1 MSEKN
6 ENRWWENYLV
16 RYLVPSIAGM
26 FILMWLNKNLVGSG
40 IVEAGVIKLETVKT
54 EIVEVSVISNE
65 TVKAGILEQYLPML
79 KLTNGKDFNTASLT
93 VWLLLGTLY
102 CYIASYPILV
112 LHAVRVHLFN
122 ISRISCILRTLFV
135 LFILLMIGCMIYYGP
150 YFKETFLIPV
160 FVIILS
166 ISQCYFLYRVAKVT
180 KVGMGYAYME
190 SLTEAKNPAT
200 SNTGKN
206 IVIPN
211 TKKNVVIPNVE
222 KDAGYIKDI
231 TDSYKH
237 LREHGNTALIIL
249 LEILLAFILYFSLR
263 FERKNGY
270 MDFSIV
276 SIILIIW
283 IFPAALVY
291 FYGHLL
297 ERKFSEFDN
306 KENK

>member
-26 FILMWLNKNLVGSG
+26 FILMWLNKNSGGSG
-40 IVEAGVIKLETVKT
+40 ILEK
-54 EIVEVSVISNE
+54 
-65 TVKAGILEQYLPML
+65 YLPML

-112 LHAVRVHLFN
+112 FHAVRVYLLTKKN
-122 ISRISCILRTLFV
+122 ISPKLFLLFIVLCMICFV
-135 LFILLMIGCMIYYGP
+135 LYLKIF
-150 YFKETFLIPV
+150 FLIPV
-160 FVIILS
+160 FVLIFS
-166 ISQCYFLYRVAKVT
+166 CFQYYFLYKV
-180 KVGMGYAYME
+180 VEGERGYAYMRH
-190 SLTEAKNPAT
+190 LTKAKN
-200 SNTGKN
+200 GL
-206 IVIPN
+206 IPN
-211 TKKNVVIPNVE
+211 TEKN
-222 KDAGYIKDI
+222 AGYIKDI

-249 LEILLAFILYFSLR
+249 LEILLAFILYFSLH
-263 FERKNGY
+263 FERGNKF

>member
-26 FILMWLNKNLVGSG
+26 FILMWLNNNSVKSE
-40 IVEAGVIKLETVKT
+40 IVESRVIKYEIVKSKIVETGVIKP
-54 EIVEVSVISNE
+54 EIVKSKIEE
-65 TVKAGILEQYLPML
+65 TGILEQYFPIL

-93 VWLLLGTLY
+93 GWLLLGTLY

-112 LHAVRVHLFN
+112 LHAVRVYLLNKKN
-122 ISRISCILRTLFV
+122 ILPNLFV
-135 LFILLMIGCMIYYGP
+135 LFILLYMICFVLYLKI
-150 YFKETFLIPV
+150 FFLIPV
-160 FVIILS
+160 FVIIFS
-166 ISQCYFLYRVAKVT
+166 CFQCYSLYRVVEEKR
-180 KVGMGYAYME
+180 GYAYMKH
-190 SLTEAKNPAT
+190 LTKAKNVETP
-200 SNTGKN
+200 SI
-206 IVIPN
+206 IVMPN
-211 TKKNVVIPNVE
+211 TVKTPNT
-222 KDAGYIKDI
+222 AINSGYIKDI

-263 FERKNGY
+263 FERENEF

-283 IFPAALVY
+283 VFPAALVY
-291 FYGHLL
+291 FYGHFL
-297 ERKFSEFDN
+297 ERKFSEDQ
-306 KENK
+306 

>member
-40 IVEAGVIKLETVKT
+40 IVE
-54 EIVEVSVISNE
+54 VSVISNE
-65 TVKAGILEQYLPML
+65 TVKAGILEKYLPML
-79 KLTNGKDFNTASLT
+79 KLTDGKDFNTASLMG
-93 VWLLLGTLY
+93 WLLLGTLY

-112 LHAVRVHLFN
+112 LHAVRVYLLNKKN
-122 ISRISCILRTLFV
+122 ISYILG
-135 LFILLMIGCMIYYGP
+135 ILLMIVYMICLALYLKI
-150 YFKETFLIPV
+150 FCLILI
-160 FVIILS
+160 FVIIFS
-166 ISQCYFLYRVAKVT
+166 GFQCYFLYEVAKVT
-180 KVGMGYAYME
+180 EGGEGYDYMKY
-190 SLTEAKNPAT
+190 LTKAKNPVKT
-200 SNTGKN
+200 
-206 IVIPN
+206 
-211 TKKNVVIPNVE
+211 
-222 KDAGYIKDI
+222 DAETNPGYIKDI

-249 LEILLAFILYFSLR
+249 LEILLAFILYFSLH
-263 FERKNGY
+263 FERGNKF